1 MAEKQ
6 KTAIIIGAGPAGL
19 TAAYQLLKE
28 TDIKPIILEESS
40 FIGGISRTAVYK
52 GNRMDIGGHRFFS
65 KNQQVNDIWKE
76 LMPIQGAPSKDDK
89 KLGIDKPL
97 EPGGP
102 DPEKEDRVM
111 LIRNRVSRIF
121 YLRKFFDY
129 PISIKPATFINMGFG
144 RTVKAGFG
152 YIGSMIK
159 KREEKSLEDFYIN
172 RFGKPLYQMF
182 FEDYTEKLWGV
193 HPSQIAPDWGAQ
205 RVKELS
211 LSKAIKEMFI
221 KAFNKKH
228 KTDETSLIEQY
239 MYPKKGPGQLF
250 ETMAYAVEDMG
261 GEICYNAKVVEI
273 HTQDNKITEVV
284 TEDGLHNRETFKGDL
299 FFSTMPIKDLISSMS
314 DKVPGDV
321 YDIATNLPYRDFIT
335 VGLLLKKLKL
345 KNKTKIKTVS
355 GIVPDCWIYIQERDV
370 KIGRLQIFNN
380 WSPYMVDD
388 YENTVWV
395 GLEYFCDENDIMWNM
410 SSDMFT
416 KFAIDELDR
425 IDIIDKEDVLDSTHI
440 RVKKAYP
447 AYFGTYSQ
455 FNKVRQFLDK
465 IDNLYCL
472 GRNGQH
478 RYNNMDHSMLTAIE
492 AVNVVKSGSNDKS
505 VIWNVN
511 TEEEYHEQKS
521 N

>member
-1 MAEKQ
+1 M
-6 KTAIIIGAGPAGL
+6 
-19 TAAYQLLKE
+19 
-28 TDIKPIILEESS
+28 
-40 FIGGISRTAVYK
+40 
-52 GNRMDIGGHRFFS
+52 
-65 KNQQVNDIWKE
+65 
-76 LMPIQGAPSKDDK
+76 
-89 KLGIDKPL
+89 
-97 EPGGP
+97 
-102 DPEKEDRVM
+102 
-111 LIRNRVSRIF
+111 
-121 YLRKFFDY
+121 
-129 PISIKPATFINMGFG
+129 
-144 RTVKAGFG
+144 
-152 YIGSMIK
+152 
-159 KREEKSLEDFYIN
+159 
-172 RFGKPLYQMF
+172 
-182 FEDYTEKLWGV
+182 
-193 HPSQIAPDWGAQ
+193 
-205 RVKELS
+205 
-211 LSKAIKEMFI
+211 
-221 KAFNKKH
+221 
-228 KTDETSLIEQY
+228 
-239 MYPKKGPGQLF
+239 
-250 ETMAYAVEDMG
+250 
-261 GEICYNAKVVEI
+261 
-273 HTQDNKITEVV
+273 
-284 TEDGLHNRETFKGDL
+284 
-299 FFSTMPIKDLISSMS
+299 
-314 DKVPGDV
+314 
-321 YDIATNLPYRDFIT
+321 
-335 VGLLLKKLKL
+335 GLLLKKLKL

-455 FNKVRQFLDK
+455 FNKVRHFLDK